1 MAQGRKKQ
9 NVRLE
14 NALDMEVVEALE
26 SAREEVSKA
35 RKATQDKPTLEGL
48 AKKYARISLVIKRVN
63 TRIANRT
70 AGPKE
75 TIDLE
80 DLI

>member
-14 NALDMEVVEALE
+14 NALDMESVEALE
-26 SAREEVSKA
+26 TARETVSKA

-48 AKKYARISLVIKRVN
+48 AKKYARISLVIKRIN

-75 TIDLE
+75 AIDLE